1 MPSNRLMII
10 QNLFLFSRNKLNVSL
25 KLLSTSCGCVCV
37 CACVLSMGGEMKNSA
52 VATSLFPENSII
64 ILKGR
69 LRVASWKW
77 KLMTQHW
84 SNYLFTF
91 FFQVFDKS
99 HNFLGDGRRQILGDH
114 FVLAGLIV
122 DFGEDIAKRF
132 LARKS
137 VEKKKEK
144 KIRSFIVAP
153 HWT

>member
-10 QNLFLFSRNKLNVSL
+10 QNLFFIFKEQTECVLEVLVYELR
-25 KLLSTSCGCVCV
+25 VCV